1 MARALVRAA
10 STLMSMPGRDSLY
23 NRCTMQL
30 KNKPSALALWA
41 ALFALTST
49 ALAAD
54 VSGNWKGDLKMADG
68 NALETTFVFKLDGE
82 KLTGTATNMYGEEQ
96 ITEGTVKGDDIS
108 FIVLAGGGQF
118 KVIYKGKIVGDN
130 LKFTVTVGDFG
141 DGELIAKRVS

>member
-1 MARALVRAA
+1 MLF
-10 STLMSMPGRDSLY
+10 L
-23 NRCTMQL
+23 
-30 KNKPSALALWA
+30 ALA
-41 ALFALTST
+41 SS

-54 VSGNWKGDLKMADG
+54 VSRNWKGDLKMADG
-68 NALETTFVFKLDGE
+68 NALETSFVFKLDGE

-118 KVIYKGKIVGDN
+118 KVIYYKGKIVGDN

>member
-1 MARALVRAA
+1 MWDRRFRL
-10 STLMSMPGRDSLY
+10 SMY
-23 NRCTMQL
+23 NRCTMLL
-30 KNKPSALALWA
+30 KNTKCSLVLSTVLFLAVA
-41 ALFALTST
+41 SS

-68 NALETTFVFKLDGE
+68 NALETTFVFKLDGD

-130 LKFTVTVGDFG
+130 LKFAVTVGDFG
-141 DGELIAKRVS
+141 DGELIAKRVQ

>member
-1 MARALVRAA
+1 
-10 STLMSMPGRDSLY
+10 MPGRGWPRLIARNSGDSLY
-23 NRCTMQL
+23 NRCTMLL
-30 KNKPSALALWA
+30 KKTNCALVLSSVLFLALA
-41 ALFALTST
+41 SS

-54 VSGNWKGDLKMADG
+54 VSRNWKGDLKMADG
-68 NALETTFVFKLDGE
+68 NALETSFVFKLDGE

-118 KVIYKGKIVGDN
+118 KVIYYKGKIVGDN